1 MRTFPRSTIGLAT
14 PWGVSPSKSP
24 EGPPATRMRKCKPC
38 SRSNPATVS
47 KPPKYTGFYAA
58 ANTFGSLRFPGRAIA
73 APMRSPHQPPIL
85 NAEFSRA
92 LSQPRKQSDLLLWLQ
107 GKLPRQAA

>member
-58 ANTFGSLRFPGRAIA
+58 ANSYLETRDWF
-73 APMRSPHQPPIL
+73 
-85 NAEFSRA
+85 
-92 LSQPRKQSDLLLWLQ
+92 
-107 GKLPRQAA
+107 KLPWPPRGAVHPEV

>member
-58 ANTFGSLRFPGRAIA
+58 ANIPRIV
-73 APMRSPHQPPIL
+73 PHQHP
-85 NAEFSRA
+85 
-92 LSQPRKQSDLLLWLQ
+92 
-107 GKLPRQAA
+107 